1 MDWPAI
7 KANWAQW
14 LAHLRLRWG
23 RLQDDHLGM
32 IEARRELL
40 LGQLQETQGLTRE
53 EAEQQVAAWE
63 RGQAPPDD
71 AKLRGAR

>member
-1 MDWPAI
+1 M
-7 KANWAQW
+7 
-14 LAHLRLRWG
+14 RWG
-23 RLQDDHLGM
+23 RLNDDRLEV

-53 EAEQQVAAWE
+53 QAEQQVTAWE
-63 RGQAPPDD
+63 RGQAPPDE